1 MKRTRIVLALL
12 LALTMSLALIACGGT
27 KEYTV
32 SFSGADVAAQTVKKG
47 ETAERPAVDPN
58 LVGYDFVGWFAD
70 EALTE
75 EYDFSAPI
83 QKDTTIYAKF
93 QIKTFTVTFK
103 EVDLPAEKVEYNKT
117 IETSD
122 PTPPDGQ
129 IFVGWY
135 TNAGKT
141 QAFLKDTKITKN
153 IELWP
158 KFKDSELPADQ
169 AVTVTF
175 VNPSRNESE
184 TIQVKKGEGVPEGR
198 DPVFYHKYENFY
210 IWDGWDGD
218 LEEPLYEDTTFTA
231 QYVFDESTII
241 PSHYFTYTLL
251 EDGTYGLS
259 SNYTVSGSVESLSQ
273 PCLTGSKMLPTEYN
287 GKPITKIMSY
297 AFSNHYIKYDLEE
310 LLVPECY
317 KVLGYWGLS
326 GGYTDKAIFLGLET
340 IEQEGFIYCGNEN
353 YYATIELPAT
363 LKNIVGDF
371 LCTFAPGRANI
382 IIDENNPYFHFEA
395 DEFGNEVLYNTARD
409 TIHFVK
415 LNSNKFTFPENVTNI
430 VPGLFRNQ
438 ILETLTFEGD
448 KDSIPGQLMQASY
461 TDVLKY
467 VVFEGKVRR
476 LEKNAFHA
484 ERGIVAFVL
493 PEGLEYIGEGALYD
507 VNLAKVY
514 IDDSVWRLM
523 STCGLG
529 GGRMT
534 AGYELMWDELTLIE
548 KRGNA
553 IIELGGGPDGGDAF
567 ILYDSTSGESVYTVP
582 NGVTCFKPV
591 LGTCFT
597 GNDLRKIVVPEGVK
611 ELPSG
616 FCNLG
621 ELTFVEV
628 GEAGDLNVEYK
639 YELISQGLDYLSLP
653 STLEK
658 ICTGAIRSVTF
669 KGFEWPNGSNLKYL
683 STSCIVS
690 FMNYEE
696 ILLPDTIETIEKR
709 PFSEVYNPK
718 IVGTTGKYIT
728 FGGFIYEKLNDR
740 ELKLINLP
748 FDMGNEELIF
758 PDTGDYV
765 LTQIG
770 RKVMTE
776 NSNSADLTA
785 YWSSL
790 KRLEIPEGVE
800 YIGDEAFAFQRDL
813 EELVLPSTLKEIA
826 NGAFYYSL
834 YLQTVTFNSVEP
846 PKMQYVN
853 YYLNELYENDY
864 SKYEVFMT
872 GYKVAVL
879 GSPVPITYFGPGLE
893 CKFIVPEGSY
903 EAYFRVF
910 HDYCGDTYAGRISTA
925 NQEKY
930 TYRFHT
936 NGGNNIFDIEQT
948 PVLWEMPL
956 TVWKGEGTK
965 HLQGYY
971 TKDGTVDGDWGERV
985 ESYPYFGTPDRSGVI
1000 ELFARW
1006 GDEVYE
1012 DGRGWNN
1019 AYVISTEER
1028 TIAARTYEYL
1038 YFQFTPEVDGMYD
1051 LFISYYGYFN
1061 SLELELNSGYI
1072 NCPIFTVNQNKELLN
1087 GLDYFY
1093 ILGNDRPY
1101 WPNSFGPFFN
1111 PYTTSYIQGINPL
1124 TNISYKNMRAGT
1136 TYYFVF
1142 NIGDEMYEYR
1152 NNRRETIDLTIY
1164 MDKVGEYG
1172 AVIGGLG

>member
-1 MKRTRIVLALL
+1 MKKTRIVLALL
-12 LALTMSLALIACGGT
+12 LALAMSIALIACGGT
-27 KEYTV
+27 TV
-32 SFSGADVAAQTVKKG
+32 YAVTFSGADVAAQTVKKG

-117 IETSD
+117 IQTSD

-158 KFKDSELPADQ
+158 KFKDSELPAEQ

-175 VNPSRNESE
+175 VNPTRNETE
-184 TIQVKKGEGVPEGR
+184 VIQVKKGEGVPEGR

-210 IWDGWDGD
+210 VWDGWDGD

-287 GKPITKIMSY
+287 GKPITKIMGW
-297 AFSNHYIKYDLEE
+297 AFQNHYVKFDLEE

-317 KVLGYWGLS
+317 KIVGHGAFMAGYF
-326 GGYTDKAIFLGLET
+326 DKIYFLGIET
-340 IEQEGFIYCGNEN
+340 VEKLGLDAVVSGLDDGGRIVYGTYFY
-353 YYATIELPAT
+353 LPAT
-363 LKNIVGDF
+363 LKNIEGNSLDILGGNIGD
-371 LCTFAPGRANI
+371 ANRVI
-382 IIDENNPYFHFEA
+382 LDENNPYFHFEA
-395 DEFGNEVLYNTARD
+395 DEFGNDVLYNTARD

-415 LNSNKFTFPENVTNI
+415 LNSNKFTFHENVTNI
-430 VPGLFRNQ
+430 VPGLFRQ
-438 ILETLTFEGD
+438 SIETLTIKGD
-448 KDSIPGQLMQASY
+448 REFIPSY
-461 TDVLKY
+461 LLDGNNHTLKY
-467 VVFEGKVRR
+467 IFFEGKVKR
-476 LEKNAFHA
+476 LEKNAFYA

-493 PEGLEYIGEGALYD
+493 PKGLEYIGEGALYD
-507 VNLAKVY
+507 VKLAKLYV
-514 IDDSVWRLM
+514 DDEVWRLM

-548 KRGNA
+548 KRGSA
-553 IIELGGGPDGGDAF
+553 IIEPGGGPDGGDAF
-567 ILYDSTSGESVYTVP
+567 IQYDSASTESIYTVP

-611 ELPSG
+611 ELPAG
-616 FCNLG
+616 FCFTGNI
-621 ELTFVEV
+621 EFTKNEESYSYEIV
-628 GEAGDLNVEYK
+628 G
-639 YELISQGLDYLSLP
+639 GLEYLSLP
-653 STLEK
+653 STLESLCK
-658 ICTGAIRSVTF
+658 NSISSPSF

-718 IVGTTGKYIT
+718 IVGATGKYIT

-765 LTQIG
+765 MTQIAP
-770 RKVMTE
+770 KVMTE
-776 NSNSADLTA
+776 NVDSSDLTGF
-785 YWSSL
+785 WSRL

-800 YIGDEAFAFQRDL
+800 YIGDEAFAFQSYMK
-813 EELVLPSTLKEIA
+813 ELVLPSTLKEIA
-826 NGAFYYSL
+826 NGAFYYAL
-834 YLQTVTFNSVEP
+834 DLQTVTFKSVEP
-846 PKMQYVN
+846 PKMKYVN
-853 YYLNELYENDY
+853 YYTSETQMNSIYQI
-864 SKYEVFMT
+864 FMT
-872 GYKVAVL
+872 GYFITTIDSV
-879 GSPVPITYFGPGLE
+879 ITYFGPGLE

-910 HDYCGDTYAGRISTA
+910 HAYCGDTYAGRISTA

-971 TKDGTVDGDWGERV
+971 TKDGSVDGDWGDRV
-985 ESYPYFGTPDRSGVI
+985 EVYPYFGTPDQSGVVD
-1000 ELFARW
+1000 LYARW

-1019 AYVISTEER
+1019 SYVISTEER
-1028 TIAARTYEYL
+1028 TIAARTYEHL
-1038 YFQFTPEVDGMYD
+1038 YFQFTPQEDGMYNVF
-1051 LFISYYGYFN
+1051 LSFYAYIQPT
-1061 SLELELNSGYI
+1061 ELELMSGYMD
-1072 NCPIFTVNQNKELLN
+1072 CVIFTVDQQKERIN
-1087 GLDYFY
+1087 GLAY
-1093 ILGNDRPY
+1093 IYVPGNDRPY
-1101 WPNSFGPFFN
+1101 WVNAFGPTWH
-1111 PYTTSYIQGINPL
+1111 PTTTRLTSINPF
-1124 TNISYKNMRAGT
+1124 TNISYQNMLAGT
-1136 TYYFVF
+1136 TYYLILRV
-1142 NIGDEMYEYR
+1142 GDDAYEWL
-1152 NNRRETIDLTIY
+1152 NNKRETIDLTIR

-1172 AVIGGLG
+1172 AVIGGLS

>member
-1 MKRTRIVLALL
+1 MKRTRIMLALL
-12 LALTMSLALIACGGT
+12 LALAMSIALIACGGT
-27 KEYTV
+27 KEFTV

-47 ETAERPAVDPN
+47 ETAARPAVDPN

-70 EALTE
+70 ETMTE
-75 EYDFSAPI
+75 EYDFSAPV

-117 IETSD
+117 IQTSD

-141 QAFLKDTKITKN
+141 QSFLKDTKITKN

-158 KFKDSELPADQ
+158 KFRDSELPAEQ

-175 VNPSRNESE
+175 VNPTRNETE
-184 TIQVKKGEGVPEGR
+184 VIQVKKGEGVPEGA

-251 EDGTYGLS
+251 KDGTYGLS

-273 PCLTGSKMLPTEYN
+273 PCLTGSKMLPAEHD
-287 GKPITKIMSY
+287 GKPITKILEG
-297 AFSNHYIKYDLEE
+297 AFNSHYIKFDLEE

-317 KVLGYWGLS
+317 KTVGHNAFMYGYF
-326 GGYTDKAIFLGLET
+326 DKVYFLGIET
-340 IEQEGFIYCGNEN
+340 IEAGGLFGASGGNSTTME
-353 YYATIELPAT
+353 YDTYFYLPAT
-363 LKNIVGDF
+363 LKNIEGGHLAVSGLKIEAPNRVF
-371 LCTFAPGRANI
+371 LDG
-382 IIDENNPYFHFEA
+382 NNPYFHFEV
-395 DEFGNEVLYNTARD
+395 DGFGNDLLYNTARD
-409 TIHFVK
+409 TIHYVK
-415 LNSNKFTFPENVTNI
+415 LNSRQFTLPGHVTNLVKNVVGGGI
-430 VPGLFRNQ
+430 D
-438 ILETLTFEGD
+438 TLTIEGD
-448 KDSIPGQLMQASY
+448 RESLVGIGGASA
-461 TDVLKY
+461 KN
-467 VVFEGKVRR
+467 VVFEGKVKRF
-476 LEKNAFHA
+476 EDGAFA
-484 ERGIVAFVL
+484 YFRNVIAFEL
-493 PEGLEYIGEGALYD
+493 PEGLEYIGKNALYD
-507 VNLAKVY
+507 VDLAKLYVN
-514 IDDSVWRLM
+514 DDVWRLI

-529 GGRMT
+529 GANLV

-548 KRGNA
+548 RRGSA
-553 IIELGGGPDGGDAF
+553 IIEPGGGPDGGDAF
-567 ILYDSTSGESVYTVP
+567 IRYDSASGESVYTVP
-582 NGVTCFKPV
+582 NGVTCFKPI

-597 GNDLRKIVVPEGVK
+597 GNNLRKIVVPEGVK

-616 FCNLG
+616 FMSTG
-621 ELTFVEV
+621 E
-628 GEAGDLNVEYK
+628 VEYVDLGDMN
-639 YELISQGLDYLSLP
+639 YEYRIKSGGVELLSLP

-658 ICTGAIRSVTF
+658 LCTNAIRSVTF

-683 STSCIVS
+683 STGCIIS
-690 FMNYEE
+690 FMNYNE

-709 PFSEVYNPK
+709 PFSDVYNPK

-740 ELKLINLP
+740 ELKLVNLP
-748 FDMGNEELIF
+748 FDMGEEELIF

-770 RKVMTE
+770 KKVMTE
-776 NSNSADLTA
+776 NTSSSDLSA

-800 YIGDEAFAFQRDL
+800 YIGDEAFAFQSRL

-826 NGAFYYSL
+826 NGAFYYAL
-834 YLQTVTFNSVEP
+834 YLKTVTFNSVEP
-846 PKMQYVN
+846 PKMQYK
-853 YYLNELYENDY
+853 YYYTNELYENDC
-864 SKYEVFMT
+864 SMYEVFET
-872 GYKVAVL
+872 GYKISTIDMV
-879 GSPVPITYFGPGLE
+879 INYFGPGLE

-971 TKDGTVDGDWGERV
+971 TKDGSVDGDWGERV
-985 ESYPYFGTPDRSGVI
+985 EVYPYFGMPDQSGVI
-1000 ELFARW
+1000 NLYARW

-1038 YFQFTPEVDGMYD
+1038 YFQFTPEVDGMYNVF
-1051 LFISYYGYFN
+1051 LSFYAYIQPT
-1061 SLELELNSGYI
+1061 ELELMSGYMD
-1072 NCPIFTVNQNKELLN
+1072 CVIFTVDQQKERIN
-1087 GLDYFY
+1087 GLAY
-1093 ILGNDRPY
+1093 IYVPGNDRPY
-1101 WPNSFGPFFN
+1101 WVNAFGPTWH
-1111 PYTTSYIQGINPL
+1111 PTTTRLTSINPF
-1124 TNISYKNMRAGT
+1124 TNISYQNMLAGT
-1136 TYYFVF
+1136 TYYLILRV
-1142 NIGDEMYEYR
+1142 GDDAYEWL
-1152 NNRRETIDLTIY
+1152 NNKRETIDLTIR

-1172 AVIGGLG
+1172 AVIGGIS

>member
-1 MKRTRIVLALL
+1 MKR
-12 LALTMSLALIACGGT
+12 
-27 KEYTV
+27 
-32 SFSGADVAAQTVKKG
+32 F
-47 ETAERPAVDPN
+47 
-58 LVGYDFVGWFAD
+58 
-70 EALTE
+70 
-75 EYDFSAPI
+75 
-83 QKDTTIYAKF
+83 
-93 QIKTFTVTFK
+93 
-103 EVDLPAEKVEYNKT
+103 
-117 IETSD
+117 
-122 PTPPDGQ
+122 
-129 IFVGWY
+129 
-135 TNAGKT
+135 
-141 QAFLKDTKITKN
+141 
-153 IELWP
+153 
-158 KFKDSELPADQ
+158 
-169 AVTVTF
+169 
-175 VNPSRNESE
+175 
-184 TIQVKKGEGVPEGR
+184 
-198 DPVFYHKYENFY
+198 
-210 IWDGWDGD
+210 
-218 LEEPLYEDTTFTA
+218 ED
-231 QYVFDESTII
+231 
-241 PSHYFTYTLL
+241 
-251 EDGTYGLS
+251 
-259 SNYTVSGSVESLSQ
+259 
-273 PCLTGSKMLPTEYN
+273 
-287 GKPITKIMSY
+287 Y
-297 AFSNHYIKYDLEE
+297 AFAY
-310 LLVPECY
+310 
-317 KVLGYWGLS
+317 
-326 GGYTDKAIFLGLET
+326 
-340 IEQEGFIYCGNEN
+340 
-353 YYATIELPAT
+353 
-363 LKNIVGDF
+363 
-371 LCTFAPGRANI
+371 
-382 IIDENNPYFHFEA
+382 
-395 DEFGNEVLYNTARD
+395 
-409 TIHFVK
+409 
-415 LNSNKFTFPENVTNI
+415 
-430 VPGLFRNQ
+430 FRNV
-438 ILETLTFEGD
+438 IAFE
-448 KDSIPGQLMQASY
+448 
-461 TDVLKY
+461 
-467 VVFEGKVRR
+467 
-476 LEKNAFHA
+476 
-484 ERGIVAFVL
+484 L
-493 PEGLEYIGEGALYD
+493 PEGLEYIGENALYD
-507 VNLAKVY
+507 VNLAKLYV
-514 IDDSVWRLM
+514 DDDVWRLM

-529 GGRMT
+529 GGKLV

-548 KRGNA
+548 RRGNA

-567 ILYDSTSGESVYTVP
+567 IQYDSASTESVYTVP

-597 GNDLRKIVVPEGVK
+597 GNYLRKIVVPEGVK
-611 ELPSG
+611 ELPAG
-616 FCNLG
+616 FMSTG
-621 ELTFVEV
+621 EVEYV
-628 GEAGDLNVEYK
+628 DLGDLNFEYRVKSGGVE
-639 YELISQGLDYLSLP
+639 ILSLP

-658 ICTGAIRSVTF
+658 ICTNAVKSVTF

-683 STSCIVS
+683 STGCIIS

-709 PFSEVYNPK
+709 PFSEIYNPK
-718 IVGTTGKYIT
+718 IVGATGKYIT
-728 FGGFIYEKLNDR
+728 FDGFIYEKLNDK
-740 ELKLINLP
+740 ELKLVNFPIN
-748 FDMGNEELIF
+748 MGDQEELIF

-765 LTQIG
+765 LTQIA
-770 RKVMTE
+770 KKAMTE
-776 NSNSADLTA
+776 NGYSGNALNYFSR
-785 YWSSL
+785 L
-790 KRLEIPEGVE
+790 KKIVVPEGVE
-800 YIGDEAFAFQRDL
+800 YIGDEAFAYQRDL
-813 EELVLPSTLKEIA
+813 QELVLPSTLKEIA
-826 NGAFYYSL
+826 NGAFYYAL
-834 YLQTVTFNSVEP
+834 YLQTVTFKSVEP
-846 PKMQYVN
+846 PRMNYTHYYV
-853 YYLNELYENDY
+853 NELYGNNL
-864 SKYEVFMT
+864 SMYEVFET
-872 GYKVAVL
+872 GYKIQTIDL
-879 GSPVPITYFGPGLE
+879 IMNYFGPGLE

-903 EAYFRVF
+903 EAYFREF
-910 HDYCGDTYAGRISTA
+910 HAYCGDTYAGRISTA

>member
-1 MKRTRIVLALL
+1 
-12 LALTMSLALIACGGT
+12 MS
-27 KEYTV
+27 
-32 SFSGADVAAQTVKKG
+32 SQVAAQTVKKG

-70 EALTE
+70 EAMTE
-75 EYDFSAPI
+75 EYDFSAPV

-117 IETSD
+117 IQTSD

-158 KFKDSELPADQ
+158 KFRDSELPAEQ

-175 VNPSRNESE
+175 VNPSKNESE
-184 TIQVKKGEGVPEGR
+184 TIQVKKGEGVPEGA

-210 IWDGWDGD
+210 VWDGWDGD
-218 LEEPLYEDTTFTA
+218 LEEPLYEDATFTA

-251 EDGTYGLS
+251 EDGSYGLS
-259 SNYTVSGSVESLSQ
+259 SNYTVSGSVESLAQ
-273 PCLTGSKMLPTEYN
+273 PCLTGSKMLPAEHD

-297 AFSNHYIKYDLEE
+297 ALDNHYIKFDLEE

-317 KVLGYWGLS
+317 KILDYWGLS
-326 GGYTDKAIFLGLET
+326 NCYIDKAIFLGLET
-340 IEQEGFIYCGNEN
+340 IEKQGFANCGGNE
-353 YYATIELPAT
+353 YFDLTIELPST
-363 LKNIVGDF
+363 LKNIGGDF
-371 LCTFAPGRANI
+371 LHTTAPGRTNI

-430 VPGLFRNQ
+430 VPGMFRWQ
-438 ILETLTFEGD
+438 SLETLTFEGD
-448 KDSIPGQLMQASY
+448 RDSIPSYIMQSAIQ
-461 TDVLKY
+461 TLKY

-476 LEKNAFHA
+476 LEDKAFFA
-484 ERGIVAFVL
+484 ETSIVAFVL
-493 PEGLEYIGEGALYD
+493 PDGLEYIGEGALYD
-507 VNLAKVY
+507 VKLAKLY
-514 IDDSVWRLM
+514 IDDDVWRLM

-529 GGRMT
+529 GGKMT

-548 KRGNA
+548 RRGSA
-553 IIELGGGPDGGDAF
+553 IIEPGGGPDGGDAF
-567 ILYDSTSGESVYTVP
+567 IRYDSASGESVYTVP
-582 NGVTCFKPV
+582 NGVTCFKPI

-597 GNDLRKIVVPEGVK
+597 GNNLRKIVVPEGVK

-621 ELTFVEV
+621 ELTFVES
-628 GEAGDLNVEYK
+628 GNWDDGNYEYK
-639 YELISQGLDYLSLP
+639 YEITSQGLDYLSLP

-683 STSCIVS
+683 STGCIIS
-690 FMNYEE
+690 FMNYNE

-709 PFSEVYNPK
+709 PFSDVYNPK
-718 IVGTTGKYIT
+718 IVGAMGKYIT

-740 ELKLINLP
+740 ELKLVNFPIN
-748 FDMGNEELIF
+748 MGEEELVF

-765 LTQIG
+765 LTQIA
-770 RKVMTE
+770 KKAMTE
-776 NSNSADLTA
+776 NGYSGNALNYFSR
-785 YWSSL
+785 L
-790 KRLEIPEGVE
+790 KKIVIPEGVE
-800 YIGDEAFAFQRDL
+800 YIGDEAFAYQRDL
-813 EELVLPSTLKEIA
+813 QELVLPSTLKEIA
-826 NGAFYYSL
+826 NGAFYYAL
-834 YLQTVTFNSVEP
+834 YLQTVTFKSVEP
-846 PKMQYVN
+846 PRMNYTHYYV
-853 YYLNELYENDY
+853 NELYGNNL
-864 SKYEVFMT
+864 SMYEVFET
-872 GYKVAVL
+872 GYKIQSIDMVL
-879 GSPVPITYFGPGLE
+879 TYFGPGLE

-903 EAYFRVF
+903 EAYFREL
-910 HDYCGDTYAGRISTA
+910 HAYCGDTYAGRISTA

-971 TKDGTVDGDWGERV
+971 TKDGSVDGDWGERV
-985 ESYPYFGTPDRSGVI
+985 EVYPYFGMPDQSGVI
-1000 ELFARW
+1000 NLYARW

-1038 YFQFTPEVDGMYD
+1038 YFQFTPQEDGMYNVF
-1051 LFISYYGYFN
+1051 LSFYAYIQPT
-1061 SLELELNSGYI
+1061 ELELMSGYMD
-1072 NCPIFTVNQNKELLN
+1072 CVIFTVDQQKERIN
-1087 GLDYFY
+1087 GLAY
-1093 ILGNDRPY
+1093 IYVPGNDRPY
-1101 WPNSFGPFFN
+1101 WVNAFGPTWH
-1111 PYTTSYIQGINPL
+1111 PTTTRLTSINPF
-1124 TNISYKNMRAGT
+1124 TNISYQNMLAGT
-1136 TYYFVF
+1136 TYYLILRV
-1142 NIGDEMYEYR
+1142 GDDAYEWL
-1152 NNRRETIDLTIY
+1152 NNKRETIDLTIR

-1172 AVIGGLG
+1172 AVIGGLS